1 MAISRRT
8 FNNILIYVCLAM
20 LVTFQLPQ
28 MLAERRAREAGEQPE
43 ALTLLLFSTPIVRI
57 EGQGWLLEQQD
68 GHWSAQ
74 PAELDGG
81 RLGGHWQQLKLL
93 PLVVDA
99 GEAARALAN
108 APTVVLIWLQD
119 ASQPVTVRLVTL
131 GDQLLVDAGGR
142 LGQLPRAA
150 QSSLLPAVNGG

>member
-8 FNNILIYVCLAM
+8 FNNILIYICLLM
-20 LVTFQLPQ
+20 LFAFQLPQ
-28 MLAERRAREAGEQPE
+28 MLAERRAREAAEPDE
-43 ALTLLLFSTPIVRI
+43 ALTLQLFAAPLARI
-57 EGQGWLLEQQD
+57 EGPGWLLEQRD

-74 PAELDGG
+74 PADLDGTG
-81 RLGGHWQQLKLL
+81 LAEHWQQLKLL

-108 APTVVLIWLQD
+108 APMVVLVWPLD
-119 ASQPVTVRLVTL
+119 ASQPLTVRLVTQ

-142 LGQLPRAA
+142 LGQLPQGALRT
-150 QSSLLPAVNGG
+150 LLPAVKGG